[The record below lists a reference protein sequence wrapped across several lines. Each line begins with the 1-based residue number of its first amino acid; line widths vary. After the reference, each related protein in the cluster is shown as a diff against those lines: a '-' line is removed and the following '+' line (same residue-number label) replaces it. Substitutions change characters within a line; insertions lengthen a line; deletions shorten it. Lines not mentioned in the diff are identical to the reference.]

1 VKTDRVLIVGGGIDG
16 AGLLRELALNGVDAL
31 LVDKS
36 DYAAGATSASSRM
49 IHGGLRYLENG
60 EFRLVRESLLE
71 RNRLLRN
78 APHAVQPLPTTIPV
92 FSRWSGFANATAK
105 FLRRSTRP
113 ARRGAALIKVGL
125 SLYDVLTARDR
136 VLPTHRFTGRAAALR
151 LRPQLQ
157 PDIVCTA
164 TSVQTHELA
173 TSLGL
178 RVVTPDEI
186 GGLDIAID
194 GADEVDPRFNLT
206 KGGGAA
212 HTREKI
218 VAAMTDRFV
227 VVVDESKL
235 VPALGPFGTPLEVL
249 DFAPGLVAAAVER
262 LGSGPVTTRDRRS
275 DNGNLVMDAHFPAIT
290 DPQAMSAALASIPG
304 IVEHGIFP
312 AAMVERVIVAGVD
325 GVRELVN
332 DRR

>member
-1 VKTDRVLIVGGGIDG
+1 MREAAQQMNDTGTPQERAKEATGRRAAELVTDGMR
-16 AGLLRELALNGVDAL
+16 
-31 LVDKS
+31 
-36 DYAAGATSASSRM
+36 
-49 IHGGLRYLENG
+49 
-60 EFRLVRESLLE
+60 
-71 RNRLLRN
+71 
-78 APHAVQPLPTTIPV
+78 
-92 FSRWSGFANATAK
+92 
-105 FLRRSTRP
+105 
-113 ARRGAALIKVGL
+113 VGL
-125 SLYDVLTARDR
+125 G
-136 VLPTHRFTGRAAALR
+136 TGSTVHWTIVALGER
-151 LRPQLQ
+151 Q

-164 TSVQTHELA
+164 TSVQTHGLA

-275 DNGNLVMDAHFPAIT
+275 DNGNLVMDAHFPAIH
-290 DPQAMSAALASIPG
+290 DPEAMSAALASIPG